1 MNIRAICPHRSVL
14 GEGPV
19 WDPSRGNLLWVD
31 IESGQILEYNNE
43 RKEIIIL
50 NAGSRVGCFS
60 ICTDGNLIAGTEE
73 GILRINRTTG
83 KRVIVAQPEAS
94 IVGNR
99 FNDGKTDAKGRF
111 WAGTMPLKENA
122 PLGSLYRIENTYAVE
137 KLFGEVTIS
146 NGICWSHD
154 NRYMYYIDT
163 VKLGVDR
170 FDFDLESGKLSNKTK
185 LITIDPSDGYPDG
198 MTIDAEGMLW
208 VAHWGGW
215 QITRWDP
222 SNGKKIGSI
231 RMPASQITSIC
242 FGGTDFKQMYVTSA
256 RRGLSAEQLIKEPL
270 AGSTFVIEGSGF
282 VGTALYLFKVDPLL
296 KELN

>member
-1 MNIRAICPHRSVL
+1 
-14 GEGPV
+14 
-19 WDPSRGNLLWVD
+19 
-31 IESGQILEYNNE
+31 
-43 RKEIIIL
+43 
-50 NAGSRVGCFS
+50 
-60 ICTDGNLIAGTEE
+60 
-73 GILRINRTTG
+73 
-83 KRVIVAQPEAS
+83 
-94 IVGNR
+94 
-99 FNDGKTDAKGRF
+99 
-111 WAGTMPLKENA
+111 
-122 PLGSLYRIENTYAVE
+122 
-137 KLFGEVTIS
+137 
-146 NGICWSHD
+146 
-154 NRYMYYIDT
+154 MYYIDT

-282 VGTALYLFKVDPLL
+282 VGNALYLFKVDPLL